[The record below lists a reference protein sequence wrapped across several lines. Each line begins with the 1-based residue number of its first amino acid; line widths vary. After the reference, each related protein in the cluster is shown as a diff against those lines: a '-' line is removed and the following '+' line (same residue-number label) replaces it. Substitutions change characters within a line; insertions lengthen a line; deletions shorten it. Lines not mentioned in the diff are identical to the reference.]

1 MPSPS
6 IDNLRCFVQAARLL
20 NFRAAAKAVALT
32 PAAFGQRI
40 KQLEDQ
46 LGTRLFQRDT
56 HRMSLTE
63 GGLSLLPS
71 AVKALE
77 AIEDC
82 VRATAG
88 GVAPPLELVVGTR
101 HELGLSWVLPMLPSM
116 RTLHPHLHFHVYFGS
131 SEDLL
136 IRVRTLEV
144 DCAVGSMRLDDPRL
158 EGIAL
163 HAERYVFVGS
173 PTLLK
178 TLPLRSPADARQ
190 HTLIDT
196 GPDVPLYRYFGEA
209 PRSPGTLEFDHLVR
223 IGTIEGMRMVV
234 LRGEGVAVL
243 PEYLIRGDLERRK
256 LARVFPRVPLLSGYF
271 RLIFRKDDTR
281 RSIFEALARSMRGVP
296 LS

>member
-1 MPSPS
+1 MEFRYTASGILPVPSPS

-116 RTLHPHLHFHVYFGS
+116 RTLHPHLHFHVYFG
-131 SEDLL
+131 
-136 IRVRTLEV
+136 
-144 DCAVGSMRLDDPRL
+144 GS
-158 EGIAL
+158 
-163 HAERYVFVGS
+163 F
-173 PTLLK
+173 K
-178 TLPLRSPADARQ
+178 TQ
-190 HTLIDT
+190 
-196 GPDVPLYRYFGEA
+196 G
-209 PRSPGTLEFDHLVR
+209 
-223 IGTIEGMRMVV
+223 
-234 LRGEGVAVL
+234 
-243 PEYLIRGDLERRK
+243 
-256 LARVFPRVPLLSGYF
+256 
-271 RLIFRKDDTR
+271 
-281 RSIFEALARSMRGVP
+281 
-296 LS
+296 